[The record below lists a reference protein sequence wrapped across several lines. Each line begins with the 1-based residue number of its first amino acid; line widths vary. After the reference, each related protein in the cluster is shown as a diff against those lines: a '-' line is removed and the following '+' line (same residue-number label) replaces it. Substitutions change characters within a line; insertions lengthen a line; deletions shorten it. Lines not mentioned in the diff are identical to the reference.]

1 MSHEGVGAGF
11 GTADVTVAVT
21 LEVTLADTVYL
32 MPRRSAALDRATP
45 DAIAAAA
52 LRILDD
58 QGPGALSFRALADRL
73 EVSHATVQRRCAD
86 LAGLLDL
93 CTEHLAAQLPEIP
106 AGTGWAE
113 ATEQRFTA
121 LYRLLAAHPG
131 LLILRGGRPWLG
143 RQLLAR
149 LVEPALADSVA
160 AGMTPAVA
168 MTVYRRMYLLTLGS
182 AAFVDHRDPAAAT
195 AASRAALA
203 ALDPAGFPV
212 LSGALADV
220 LPALTDH
227 EVYYGALRQ
236 LIEAARPAGA

>member
-1 MSHEGVGAGF
+1 M
-11 GTADVTVAVT
+11 
-21 LEVTLADTVYL
+21 
-32 MPRRSAALDRATP
+32 
-45 DAIAAAA
+45 
-52 LRILDD
+52 RILDE
-58 QGPGALSFRALADRL
+58 QGPAALSFRALAERL
-73 EVSHATVQRRCAD
+73 DVSHATVQRRCTD

-93 CTEHLAAQLPEIP
+93 CTEHLAAQLPQIP
-106 AGTGWAE
+106 AAVGWAE

-131 LLILRGGRPWLG
+131 LMILRGGRPWLG

-160 AGMTPAVA
+160 AGMTPAEA
-168 MTVYRRMYLLTLGS
+168 MTAYRRMYLLTLGS

-203 ALDPAGFPV
+203 ALDPAEFPV
-212 LSGALADV
+212 LSGGLAGV

-236 LIEAARPAGA
+236 LIEANRPAGA

>member
-1 MSHEGVGAGF
+1 
-11 GTADVTVAVT
+11 
-21 LEVTLADTVYL
+21 

-45 DAIAAAA
+45 EAIAVAA
-52 LRILDD
+52 LRLLDEE
-58 QGPGALSFRALADRL
+58 GPDALSFRALADRL
-73 EVSHATVQRRCAD
+73 EVSHATVQRRCTD

-93 CTEHLAAQLPEIP
+93 CTEHLAGQLPEIP

-113 ATEQRFTA
+113 AAEARFTA
-121 LYRLLAAHPG
+121 LYRLLVAHPG
-131 LLILRGGRPWLG
+131 LLVLRGGRPWLG
-143 RQLLAR
+143 RRLLAR

-160 AGMTPAVA
+160 AGMTAAEA

-182 AAFVDHRDPAAAT
+182 AAFVDHRDPAGAT

-203 ALDPAGFPV
+203 VLDPERFPV
-212 LSGALADV
+212 LSGGLADV

-236 LIEAARPAGA
+236 LIEANRPAAV

>member
-1 MSHEGVGAGF
+1 
-11 GTADVTVAVT
+11 
-21 LEVTLADTVYL
+21 

-45 DAIAAAA
+45 EAIAVAA
-52 LRILDD
+52 LRLIDEE
-58 QGPGALSFRALADRL
+58 GPHALSFRALADRL

-93 CTEHLAAQLPEIP
+93 CTEHLAGQLPEIP

-113 ATEQRFTA
+113 AAELRFTA
-121 LYRLLAAHPG
+121 LYRLLVAHPG
-131 LLILRGGRPWLG
+131 LLVLRGGRPWLG

-160 AGMTPAVA
+160 AGMTAAEA
-168 MTVYRRMYLLTLGS
+168 MTAYRRMYLLTLGS
-182 AAFVDHRDPAAAT
+182 AAFVDHRDPAGAT

-203 ALDPAGFPV
+203 ALDPQEFPV
-212 LSGALADV
+212 LTGGLADV

-227 EVYYGALRQ
+227 DVYQGALRQ
-236 LIEAARPAGA
+236 LIEANRPAA

>member
-1 MSHEGVGAGF
+1 
-11 GTADVTVAVT
+11 
-21 LEVTLADTVYL
+21 

-45 DAIAAAA
+45 EAIAVAA
-52 LRILDD
+52 LRILDE
-58 QGPGALSFRALADRL
+58 QGPGHLSFRNLADRL
-73 EVSHATVQRRCAD
+73 EVSHATVQRRCTD

-93 CTEHLAAQLPEIP
+93 CTEHLAGQLPEIP
-106 AGTGWAE
+106 AGTDWAR
-113 ATEQRFTA
+113 ATEERFRA
-121 LYRLLAAHPG
+121 LYLLLTAHPG
-131 LLILRGGRPWLG
+131 LLALRGSRPWLG

-160 AGMTPAVA
+160 AGMTAAEA

-182 AAFVDHRDPAAAT
+182 AAFVDHRDPGTAT

-203 ALDPAGFPV
+203 ALDPQEFPV
-212 LSGALADV
+212 LAGAVPDV

-236 LIEAARPAGA
+236 LIEAARPTRPDRPATRT

>member
-1 MSHEGVGAGF
+1 M
-11 GTADVTVAVT
+11 T
-21 LEVTLADTVYL
+21 LTDTLYL

-45 DAIAAAA
+45 ATIAAAA
-52 LRILDD
+52 LRILDE
-58 QGPGALSFRALADRL
+58 QGPAALSFRALADRL
-73 EVSHATVQRRCAD
+73 DVSHATVQRRCTD

-93 CTEHLAAQLPEIP
+93 CTEHLAAQLPEIR
-106 AGTGWAE
+106 ADVGWAE

-121 LYRLLAAHPG
+121 LYRLLADHPG
-131 LLILRGGRPWLG
+131 LMILRGGRPWLG

-160 AGMTPAVA
+160 AGMTPAGA
-168 MTVYRRMYLLTLGS
+168 MTAYRRMYLLTLGS

-195 AASRAALA
+195 AASRGALA
-203 ALDPAGFPV
+203 ALDPAEFPV
-212 LSGALADV
+212 LSGGLADV

>member
-1 MSHEGVGAGF
+1 
-11 GTADVTVAVT
+11 
-21 LEVTLADTVYL
+21 

-45 DAIAAAA
+45 AAIAAAA
-52 LRILDD
+52 LRILDE
-58 QGPGALSFRALADRL
+58 QGPAALSFRALAEHLD
-73 EVSHATVQRRCAD
+73 VSHATVQRRCTD

-93 CTEHLAAQLPEIP
+93 CTEHLAAQLPDIP
-106 AGTGWAE
+106 AHAGWAE
-113 ATEQRFTA
+113 AAEQRFTA

-131 LLILRGGRPWLG
+131 LMILRGGRPWLG

-160 AGMTPAVA
+160 AGMTPAEA
-168 MTVYRRMYLLTLGS
+168 MTAYRRMYLLTLGS

-195 AASRAALA
+195 AASRGALA
-203 ALDPAGFPV
+203 ALDPAEFPV
-212 LSGALADV
+212 LSAGLADV

-236 LIEAARPAGA
+236 LIEANRPAGA